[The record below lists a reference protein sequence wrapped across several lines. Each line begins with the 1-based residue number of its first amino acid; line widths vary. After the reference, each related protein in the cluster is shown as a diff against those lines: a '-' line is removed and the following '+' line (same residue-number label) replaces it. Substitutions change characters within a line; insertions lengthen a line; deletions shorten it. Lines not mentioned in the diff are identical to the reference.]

1 MSANWGELS
10 AEVGLRDLGGSGG
23 SKSNKDRPV
32 DAGSWPESMP
42 MRFVAETSMTLPGM
56 GEAGPG
62 CGEWYP
68 QEFCDECGEPRFGES
83 RCEQRGCPA
92 CGNTVWRRRRSEKV
106 ATRLGAARHV
116 AEESLEKRAVHAVV
130 SPPEGEIQTLVD
142 VQRASGMRTD

>member
-10 AEVGLRDLGGSGG
+10 AEVGLRDLGGSAG

-68 QEFCDECGEPRFGES
+68 Q
-83 RCEQRGCPA
+83 
-92 CGNTVWRRRRSEKV
+92 
-106 ATRLGAARHV
+106 
-116 AEESLEKRAVHAVV
+116 
-130 SPPEGEIQTLVD
+130 
-142 VQRASGMRTD
+142 